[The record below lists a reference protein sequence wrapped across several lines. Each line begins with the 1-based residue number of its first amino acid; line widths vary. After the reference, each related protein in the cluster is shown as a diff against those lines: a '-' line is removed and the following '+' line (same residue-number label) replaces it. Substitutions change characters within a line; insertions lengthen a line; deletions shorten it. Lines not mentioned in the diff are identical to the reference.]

1 MFIGPSLTTLAGT
14 PIWGAGVLMSGTQI
28 AINVINELVFHV
40 RTWHCLKIGIF
51 NVSFS
56 GIGFLFFS
64 LFSLLKHGLSYGA

>member
-1 MFIGPSLTTLAGT
+1 
-14 PIWGAGVLMSGTQI
+14 MSGTQI